1 MKTFVY
7 GIVVGAFV
15 AWIWA
20 TQGAIPG
27 STLQG
32 MLGWREQARGSV
44 SGYGGTRS
52 GGR

>member
-7 GIVVGAFV
+7 GLLVGAMV

-20 TQGAIPG
+20 TQGAMLG
-27 STLQG
+27 SSLQG
-32 MLGWREQARGSV
+32 MFGWREQARGSV
-44 SGYGGTRS
+44 NGFGGSRS

>member
-7 GIVVGAFV
+7 GLLVGAMV

-20 TQGAIPG
+20 TQGAMLG
-27 STLQG
+27 SSLQG

-44 SGYGGTRS
+44 HGFGGSRS